1 MSITIPK
8 SGQAITDTT
17 FENLHEEARTVVN
30 AVSHTNVG
38 RSSIND
44 VQIGS
49 ATLVQHS
56 VRDGSLNVYITD
68 RVSTYNS
75 TTTARGLVYSSAA
88 ELYTEVSA
96 WPVVQSLTF
105 SPSLTPKN
113 NSPMIIQFNC
123 SVADFT
129 DVASSYTPIAVPN
142 AQFMMFFAIQVERTT
157 GGSADN
163 FIIEES
169 VVGVRLQESTTYK
182 VDTASTPTT
191 ASRVGGVNHAV
202 SLSAMHLSF
211 SASTYTGV
219 KIKGALCPCF
229 GAASTAY
236 NARISNVS
244 ASVLVLEP
252 GG

>member
-1 MSITIPK
+1 MSITIPT

-17 FENLHEEARTVVN
+17 LENLHEEARTVVN
-30 AVSHTNVG
+30 AVDQTNVG

-49 ATLVQHS
+49 ATLVQNS
-56 VRDGSLNVYITD
+56 VRGGSVNVYISD

-88 ELYTEVSA
+88 ELYTEVNA
-96 WPVVQSLTF
+96 WPVVQSLSF

-182 VDTASTPTT
+182 TEASGTT
-191 ASRVGGVNHAV
+191 VSRVGGVNHAV
-202 SLSAMHLSF
+202 ACTAMHLS
-211 SASTYTGV
+211 SSSSTYSRI
-219 KIKGALCPCF
+219 KIKAALCPCY
-229 GAASTAY
+229 GAASTAW